1 MKSKVLNRPMF
12 NKGGAV
18 GVVPEDMVE
27 NVGIMQG
34 FMDDDYEE
42 DEYEDEGYQ
51 TEAMDDRK
59 PNSPEI
65 LMNNLRG
72 DMRSMDARVDELA
85 NLVGEEAAMGTPT
98 EVLALLQPMLAGQGG
113 ISSLP
118 MGMTGAPPP
127 PMPPEGMPPPPSMP
141 PDMGMPPSAEGGIG
155 TLMPPPEAQGSPPM
169 APINMAKGGYV
180 QVQRFQAGSDEEG
193 VTPGSYS
200 PDMLKYAQ
208 EQLMASKGAGNLERE
223 VNDIL
228 PMYQKILGG
237 GDRNTMQGQAL
248 MDIAQAGLRLASGRN
263 AQGVNV
269 AGDSFAGQLAS
280 AGMGLPEKLAARAGQ
295 FQQEERAVKL
305 AALKAA
311 ESNVEGQRKLFGQI
325 IKSAGASPFGKGD
338 WDFAVLNRPGL
349 LQKWSENQTSP
360 EEDNLIESAIT
371 KMQSPRMEFKTDPV
385 TKQVY
390 QVQVPGALP
399 SFVSAARAKRGGAGP
414 SAQATG
420 AGGTALPPPESP
432 LVRDANGNVID
443 IGATE
448 DPNAPPAIDRT
459 LGTVPP
465 SEQEQSKGS
474 KPLSATPPVVF
485 ERNTPTIYNL
495 AGMGTGPLNVAQSWI
510 YSKPIMGEF
519 IDASGEQYANTFLSN
534 AVNLV
539 NRGLATN
546 PRFSEGERVQI
557 QKELNLAPKLLDRAE
572 AYQQRMIAV
581 DDLLLQIRTDAYRKG
596 YMNKNLGP
604 ADIQDARL
612 KVEDVDG
619 IRSLMG
625 VPPRIY
631 SEKEREG
638 LAVGTPYLWFGKTL
652 AVKKAPKAP

>member
-18 GVVPEDMVE
+18 ETVPEDMVE

-34 FMDDDYEE
+34 FMEPEDDD
-42 DEYEDEGYQ
+42 YEDEGYQ
-51 TEAMDDRK
+51 TEAMDERK

-65 LMNNLRG
+65 LMNNIRG

-113 ISSLP
+113 ISGLP
-118 MGMTGAPPP
+118 VEGMQPPMAPPMIP
-127 PMPPEGMPPPPSMP
+127 PMPPGGMPPPP
-141 PDMGMPPSAEGGIG
+141 GAEGGIG
-155 TLMPPPEAQGSPPM
+155 ALLAPPTDQGPPPM

-208 EQLMASKGAGNLERE
+208 EQLAASRGASGLESE

-349 LQKWSENQTSP
+349 LQKWSENQTTP

-371 KMQSPRMEFKTDPV
+371 KMQAPRMEFKTDPV

-414 SAQATG
+414 SAQTTG
-420 AGGTALPPPESP
+420 TGSYAVAPPESP
-432 LVRDANGNVID
+432 LVRDTNGNVID
-443 IGATE
+443 IRATE

-459 LGTVPP
+459 LGIVPP
-465 SEQEQSKGS
+465 SAGEIQASTTPAVTSAYSK
-474 KPLSATPPVVF
+474 TD
-485 ERNTPTIYNL
+485 PTFFNM
-495 AGMGTGPLNVAQSWI
+495 AGKGTGPINVT
-510 YSKPIMGEF
+510 KPFLAKIPGLGDF
-519 IDASGEQYANTFLSN
+519 INADKEIEATTFLKTGI
-534 AVNLV
+534 
-539 NRGLATN
+539 NRITAALGETE
-546 PRFSEGERVQI
+546 RFGSIEKAQI
-557 QKELNLAPKLLDRAE
+557 LGQLDLLPSLIDRKE
-572 AYQQRMIAV
+572 AYQQRVVGLDTM
-581 DDLLLQIRTDAYRKG
+581 LLKASDELASTAYNTQLTPSTQGDARAKLDQIRQVRAF
-596 YMNKNLGP
+596 LG
-604 ADIQDARL
+604 A
-612 KVEDVDG
+612 
-619 IRSLMG
+619 
-625 VPPRIY
+625 PPRVFTTQDFNALEI
-631 SEKEREG
+631 
-638 LAVGTPYLWFGKTL
+638 GTPFILPNGKIQFKSAEIT
-652 AVKKAPKAP
+652 KR

>member
-12 NKGGAV
+12 KKGGAV
-18 GVVPEDMVE
+18 KSMPEDMVE

-42 DEYEDEGYQ
+42 DEYEDEGYS
-51 TEAMDDRK
+51 TEAMDERK

-72 DMRSMDARVDELA
+72 NMRSMDARVDELA

-98 EVLALLQPMLAGQGG
+98 EVLALLQPMLATQGG
-113 ISSLP
+113 ISGLP
-118 MGMTGAPPP
+118 VEGMQPPMAPPMIP
-127 PMPPEGMPPPPSMP
+127 PMPPGGMPPPGAPSA
-141 PDMGMPPSAEGGIG
+141 MGMPPGAEGGIG
-155 TLMPPPEAQGSPPM
+155 ALLAPPTDQGPPPM
-169 APINMAKGGYV
+169 APINMAQGGL
-180 QVQRFQAGSDEEG
+180 VQRFQAGSDEEG

-200 PDMLKYAQ
+200 PEMLKYAQ
-208 EQLMASKGAGNLERE
+208 EQLAASRGAGNLERE

-228 PMYQKILGG
+228 PMYQKILGS

-311 ESNVEGQRKLFGQI
+311 ETNVEGQRKLFGQI

-390 QVQVPGALP
+390 QVQVPGVLP
-399 SFVSAARAKRGGAGP
+399 SFVSAARAKRGGAVP
-414 SAQATG
+414 PAQTTG
-420 AGGTALPPPESP
+420 TGSYTVTPPESP
-432 LVRDANGNVID
+432 LVRDTNGNVID
-443 IGATE
+443 IRATE
-448 DPNAPPAIDRT
+448 DPNAPPPIDKT
-459 LGTVPP
+459 LGVVPP
-465 SEQEQSKGS
+465 SPGEIQASTTPAVTSAYSK
-474 KPLSATPPVVF
+474 TD
-485 ERNTPTIYNL
+485 PTFFNM
-495 AGMGTGPLNVAQSWI
+495 AGKGTGPINVT
-510 YSKPIMGEF
+510 KPFLAKIPGLGDF
-519 IDASGEQYANTFLSN
+519 INADKEIEATTFLKT
-534 AVNLV
+534 AI
-539 NRGLATN
+539 NRITAALGETE
-546 PRFSEGERVQI
+546 RFGSVEKAQI
-557 QKELNLAPKLLDRAE
+557 LGQLDLLPSLIDRKE
-572 AYQQRMIAV
+572 AYWQRVVGLDTM
-581 DDLLLQIRTDAYRKG
+581 LLKASDELASTAYNTQLTPSTQGDARAKLDQIRQVRAF
-596 YMNKNLGP
+596 LG
-604 ADIQDARL
+604 A
-612 KVEDVDG
+612 
-619 IRSLMG
+619 
-625 VPPRIY
+625 PPRVFTTQDFNALEI
-631 SEKEREG
+631 
-638 LAVGTPYLWFGKTL
+638 GTPFILPNGKIQFKSAEIT
-652 AVKKAPKAP
+652 KR

>member
-18 GVVPEDMVE
+18 ETVPEDMVE

-34 FMDDDYEE
+34 FMEPEDDD
-42 DEYEDEGYQ
+42 YEDEGYQ
-51 TEAMDDRK
+51 TEAMDERK

-65 LMNNLRG
+65 LMNNIRG

-113 ISSLP
+113 ISGLP
-118 MGMTGAPPP
+118 VEGMQPPMAPPMIP
-127 PMPPEGMPPPPSMP
+127 PMPPGGMPPPP
-141 PDMGMPPSAEGGIG
+141 GAEGGIG
-155 TLMPPPEAQGSPPM
+155 ALLAPPTDQGPPPM

-208 EQLMASKGAGNLERE
+208 EQLAASRGASGLESE

-349 LQKWSENQTSP
+349 LQKWSENQTTP

-371 KMQSPRMEFKTDPV
+371 KMQAPRMEFKTDPV

-420 AGGTALPPPESP
+420 TGSYAVAPPESP
-432 LVRDANGNVID
+432 LVRDTNGNVID
-443 IGATE
+443 IRATE
-448 DPNAPPAIDRT
+448 DPNAPPDIDRT
-459 LGTVPP
+459 LGIVPP
-465 SEQEQSKGS
+465 SAGEIQASTTPAVTSAYSK
-474 KPLSATPPVVF
+474 TD
-485 ERNTPTIYNL
+485 PTFFNM
-495 AGMGTGPLNVAQSWI
+495 AGKGTGPINVT
-510 YSKPIMGEF
+510 KPFLAKIPGLGDF
-519 IDASGEQYANTFLSN
+519 INADKEIEATTFLKTGI
-534 AVNLV
+534 
-539 NRGLATN
+539 NRITAALGETE
-546 PRFSEGERVQI
+546 RFGSIEKAQI
-557 QKELNLAPKLLDRAE
+557 LGQLDLLPSLIDRKE
-572 AYQQRMIAV
+572 AYQQRVVGLDTM
-581 DDLLLQIRTDAYRKG
+581 LLKASDELASTAYNTQLTPSTQGDARAKLDQIRQVRAF
-596 YMNKNLGP
+596 LG
-604 ADIQDARL
+604 A
-612 KVEDVDG
+612 
-619 IRSLMG
+619 
-625 VPPRIY
+625 PPRVFTTQDFNALEI
-631 SEKEREG
+631 
-638 LAVGTPYLWFGKTL
+638 GTPFILPNGKIQFKSAEIT
-652 AVKKAPKAP
+652 KR

>member
-1 MKSKVLNRPMF
+1 
-12 NKGGAV
+12 
-18 GVVPEDMVE
+18 
-27 NVGIMQG
+27 
-34 FMDDDYEE
+34 
-42 DEYEDEGYQ
+42 
-51 TEAMDDRK
+51 
-59 PNSPEI
+59 
-65 LMNNLRG
+65 
-72 DMRSMDARVDELA
+72 
-85 NLVGEEAAMGTPT
+85 
-98 EVLALLQPMLAGQGG
+98 
-113 ISSLP
+113 
-118 MGMTGAPPP
+118 
-127 PMPPEGMPPPPSMP
+127 
-141 PDMGMPPSAEGGIG
+141 
-155 TLMPPPEAQGSPPM
+155 
-169 APINMAKGGYV
+169 
-180 QVQRFQAGSDEEG
+180 
-193 VTPGSYS
+193 
-200 PDMLKYAQ
+200 
-208 EQLMASKGAGNLERE
+208 
-223 VNDIL
+223 
-228 PMYQKILGG
+228 
-237 GDRNTMQGQAL
+237 MQGQAL

-311 ESNVEGQRKLFGQI
+311 ETNVEGQRKLFGQI

-338 WDFAVLNRPGL
+338 WDWAILNRPGF
-349 LQKWSENQTSP
+349 LQKYAEGKTTVD
-360 EEDNLIESAIT
+360 EDNLIESAIAHR
-371 KMQSPRMEFKTDPV
+371 QAPRTEYRTDPV

-390 QVQVPGALP
+390 SVQGTGVLP
-399 SFVSAARAKRGGAGP
+399 SFVSAAQAKRGGAGP
-414 SAQATG
+414 SAQTTG
-420 AGGTALPPPESP
+420 TGSYAVAPPESP